1 MDGLASALVES
12 DGEDLVASRSEGQPF
27 FKMTGSG
34 NDFVVF
40 DSTKGKAAHLENSDT
55 IRSLSARG
63 TGVGADG
70 VVFVEALRPG
80 EVRMRYYNADGSEA
94 ALCGNASLC
103 STRLAVELGM
113 AQASGFVLH
122 TAAGSLKARIR
133 DGLPE
138 VDLEAVT
145 EVRADAS
152 DLGRKS
158 GEGRLGFALAGVPHV
173 VVEVPDL
180 ERIDID
186 GRGAELR
193 HHPSLKDGANVNFVA
208 KGANG
213 FSYRTFERGVEGE
226 TLACGTGAVATAII
240 LSSWGESGKE
250 TTLWTRSS
258 LPLTVSLRRNK
269 DRVYPSLRGEG
280 RIVFEGRL
288 RNLD

>member
-1 MDGLASALVES
+1 MP
-12 DGEDLVASRSEGQPF
+12 SRSEGQPF
-27 FKMTGSG
+27 YKMTGSG

-40 DSTKGKAAHLENSDT
+40 ESTNGKAAHLENPDT

-70 VVFVEALRPG
+70 VVFVEAVKPG

-113 AQASGFVLH
+113 APASGFLLH

-138 VDLEAVT
+138 VDLEPVT
-145 EVRADAS
+145 EVRPDAS
-152 DLGRKS
+152 DLGKRAD
-158 GEGRLGFALAGVPHV
+158 EGRLGYAVAGVPHV

-180 ERIDID
+180 ERVDID

-193 HHPSLKDGANVNFVA
+193 HHPMLKDGANVNFVSR
-208 KGANG
+208 GPDGG
-213 FSYRTFERGVEGE
+213 FSYRTFERGVEAE
-226 TLACGTGAVATAII
+226 TLACGTGAVATAIM
-240 LSSWGESGKE
+240 LSDWGESGKE
-250 TTLWTRSS
+250 ITLRTRSS
-258 LPLTVSLRRNK
+258 LPLTVSLRREKNL
-269 DRVYPSLRGEG
+269 VYPSLRGEG

-288 RNLD
+288 RDID